1 MTVAWLFGWAAI
13 FLLIGQ
19 RLLQAMARPQELVPA
34 LLVGGVL
41 VVILANIP
49 VLNLLVLLIGGSVAL
64 GAALLSRFGTQG
76 PSAPLLP
83 VSSST
88 PSAPSGPPAPAT
100 PPAA

>member
-1 MTVAWLFGWAAI
+1 
-13 FLLIGQ
+13 
-19 RLLQAMARPQELVPA
+19 
-34 LLVGGVL
+34 VL

-76 PSAPLLP
+76 PGAPLLP
-83 VSSST
+83 VSSTT
-88 PSAPSGPPAPAT
+88 PSAPPGPPAPST